1 MRFAMKAVAVAVAAV
16 VMATGT
22 AAAAPPELPAPKSKY
37 KKKIQPSLFGMH
49 VHELSDPSPQVHQK
63 FGAIRI
69 WDNGVRWDEV
79 NTAPGVYDW
88 TLLDQVVANAEAT
101 GAQRIMFVLGSTPSW
116 LATDTSVPNYL
127 NAPGAN
133 SMPSSLSAWDDWVR
147 AVVSRY
153 KGRIDEY
160 QAWNEVNFAS
170 FWSGTVGEMITLTQ
184 RSSKIVKQVDPR
196 AEFVTGSAIVRQPKT
211 KREAQ
216 RVTKQAAAVSK
227 KSFLFSYLKGL
238 KKRKVKFD
246 AVGMHLYPWYKAG
259 PGDGTPY
266 DRERGVAD
274 AQRVLDHLKLK
285 QPMYDTEMAYGN
297 RRNNGWRKKVLSQS
311 TGAAYLAQ
319 TYIYGMTNNVPQ
331 VYWYGW
337 DDHVLG
343 VDVTNATTG
352 EALQPGIAY
361 NTVLNW
367 MSKAK
372 NGGCVYGRGV
382 TTCAIKQKGD
392 KQYIV
397 FRRTKAKRTYT
408 APKKW
413 KAKEVC
419 TVQDS
424 CKKLKKNGRV
434 KVGLSPLLLK

>member
-259 PGDGTPY
+259 PGTVRPTTAN
-266 DRERGVAD
+266 V
-274 AQRVLDHLKLK
+274 VW
-285 QPMYDTEMAYGN
+285 PMRSVFSTISSSSSRCMT
-297 RRNNGWRKKVLSQS
+297 RRWPTATV
-311 TGAAYLAQ
+311 
-319 TYIYGMTNNVPQ
+319 
-331 VYWYGW
+331 
-337 DDHVLG
+337 
-343 VDVTNATTG
+343 ATTG
-352 EALQPGIAY
+352 G
-361 NTVLNW
+361 
-367 MSKAK
+367 
-372 NGGCVYGRGV
+372 
-382 TTCAIKQKGD
+382 
-392 KQYIV
+392 
-397 FRRTKAKRTYT
+397 AKRSSRSPRVRHIWRRPTST
-408 APKKW
+408 A
-413 KAKEVC
+413 
-419 TVQDS
+419 
-424 CKKLKKNGRV
+424 
-434 KVGLSPLLLK
+434 